1 MRQHGIA
8 LIVILWVV
16 ALLSLLA
23 VSFGLGVRRE
33 ASLAVRR
40 IQGTRL
46 LAACEAAVHYAAY
59 HLRLADS
66 TERWRADGR
75 LRAWRWDGIEVRL
88 KVFSEAG
95 KVDVN
100 QADAPLLQ
108 AVLKLA
114 GAEPDQARM
123 LADAIL
129 DWRDGDQNRRLHGA
143 EAPEYRAA
151 GLPYVPANQLFGALE
166 EVGMVLGMTPELTRR
181 LLPWITLHGRR
192 GIDPASAPAELL
204 RALPGADPQ
213 TVEAYL
219 QGRERGNPPPFPPVP
234 GIPFVKGS
242 GWIYAMQVEA
252 HHQGHTASL
261 QTTIQ
266 IQGGAIRYLQWRE
279 TPLPKSLFG
288 AEANRPLSASSPAAM
303 TR

>member
-1 MRQHGIA
+1 MNQRGVA
-8 LIVILWVV
+8 LIVVLWVV

-33 ASLAVRR
+33 ATLAMQQ

-59 HLRLADS
+59 HLRLADP
-66 TERWRADGR
+66 TVGWRADGTV
-75 LRAWRWDGIEVRL
+75 RAWRWDGIQVRIKL
-88 KVFSEAG
+88 FSETG
-95 KVDVN
+95 KVDLN
-100 QADAPLLQ
+100 LADAPLLW

-114 GAEPDQARM
+114 GADAEQAQA

-129 DWRDGDQNRRLHGA
+129 DWRDSDQYRRPHGA
-143 EAPEYRAA
+143 EAPEYQEA
-151 GLPYVPANQLFGALE
+151 GLSYGPANQLFSAVE
-166 EVGMVLGMTPELTRR
+166 EVGMVLGMTPELTRN

-204 RALPGADPQ
+204 RALPGVDPQ

-219 QGRERGNPPPFPPVP
+219 QGRETGNAPPFPPVP
-234 GIPFVKGS
+234 GIPFVTGS
-242 GWIYAMQVEA
+242 GRIYAVQVQA
-252 HHQGHTASL
+252 RDQGRIVSL

-266 IQGGAIRYLQWRE
+266 IQGNTIRYLQWRE
-279 TPLPKSLFG
+279 TPPPQSLFA
-288 AEANRPLSASSPAAM
+288 AEDSKRLSAASPAAM